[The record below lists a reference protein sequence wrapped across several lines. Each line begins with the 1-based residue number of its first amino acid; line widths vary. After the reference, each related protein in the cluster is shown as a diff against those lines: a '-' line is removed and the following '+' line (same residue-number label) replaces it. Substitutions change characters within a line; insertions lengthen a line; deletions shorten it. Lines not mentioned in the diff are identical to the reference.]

1 MQGPDCVEVNT
12 VKPAT
17 KIQRDFLFRKIKEA
31 GYEWDAEKYEWD
43 AEKKELKKIE
53 QKSAT
58 MSIDEA
64 IEHCKERS

>member
-17 KIQRDFLFRKIKEA
+17 KIQRDTLLKAMSDA
-31 GYEWDAEKYEWD
+31 GYTFDFD
-43 AEKKELKKIE
+43 KKELKKIG

>member
-31 GYEWDAEKYEWD
+31 GYEWDAEK
-43 AEKKELKKIE
+43 KELKKIE